1 MSTLESSPAETS
13 HLLPLPP
20 QTSPTNLAS
29 ASPPTADLPA
39 STFIAPGQFDSKSPG
54 RRRPN
59 GKIPHLPVEHI
70 ERINHLL
77 DQGCPYREILA
88 QMAATG
94 VSLTYNNL
102 SRWYHGGYQDH
113 LKTLEARR
121 QVLLLQERLLQFAA
135 SGKGPTLTNV
145 SLQVSVTRLAHMIL
159 ELAPAPHIQTFQS
172 DAREYLRL
180 VNTLGRLGQYQLA
193 VQQYEDQ
200 RAATQAANL
209 PPRDPSRELT
219 DQEMDLV
226 ASNIDKVF
234 RRHRPSRPFSAS
246 SRFVQTAPDDVGL

>member
-1 MSTLESSPAETS
+1 MTTPSQPSFEAP
-13 HLLPLPP
+13 HVLPP
-20 QTSPTNLAS
+20 LGQIS
-29 ASPPTADLPA
+29 ATVPAPLSPPALHPTDSNPSNPGPQAPRKPA
-39 STFIAPGQFDSKSPG
+39 
-54 RRRPN
+54 RNRPN
-59 GKIPHLPVEHI
+59 GKIGHLPLEHVEL
-70 ERINHLL
+70 INHLL
-77 DQGCPYREILA
+77 DEGHAYHQIREQLA
-88 QMAATG
+88 AKG
-94 VSLTYNNL
+94 VSLNKSNL

-159 ELAPAPHIQTFQS
+159 ELAPAPHIQTFQN